1 MTKILLISEDYIKTN
16 SGLNDNVWG
25 NYLTPA
31 IREAQDIKLQQIL
44 GTSLYES
51 LLEKVK
57 NGAIRNEKFRQYK
70 NLLDDFV
77 QPYLMYQTIS
87 DLVPIIGVKLTNL
100 GVVVSNDEH
109 LTNLTQ
115 GERELV
121 QTYYG
126 QRAEFYGKRLQ
137 GFLKD
142 NHSDFEELG
151 ECNHNQ
157 LDPTLNT
164 IADTGIWLGGYR
176 GRKLL

>member
-25 NYLTPA
+25 NYLMPA

-44 GTSLYES
+44 GTSLYETI
-51 LLEKVK
+51 LEQVK
-57 NGAIRNEKFRQYK
+57 NGAIKNDHFKPYK
-70 NLLDDFV
+70 ALLDDYI

-87 DLVPIIGVKLTNL
+87 DLVPIIGVKLTNI

-115 GERELV
+115 SERELV
-121 QTYYG
+121 QTYYE

-137 GFLKD
+137 NFLKANSTD
-142 NHSDFEELG
+142 YKELAIC
-151 ECNHNQ
+151 E
-157 LDPTLNT
+157 DIKPTLNSV
-164 IADTGIWLGGYR
+164 AETGLFLGGVR
-176 GRKLL
+176 GRKL

>member
-25 NYLTPA
+25 NYLMPA

-44 GTSLYES
+44 GTSLYETI
-51 LLEKVK
+51 LEQVK
-57 NGAIRNEKFRQYK
+57 NGAIKNDHFKPYK
-70 NLLDDFV
+70 ALLDDYI
-77 QPYLMYQTIS
+77 QPYLMYQTIN
-87 DLVPIIGVKLTNL
+87 DLVPIIGVKLTNI

-137 GFLKD
+137 NFLID
-142 NHSDFEELG
+142 NRTNYKELAIC
-151 ECNHNQ
+151 E
-157 LDPTLNT
+157 DIKPTLDSV
-164 IADTGIWLGGYR
+164 AETGLWLGGYR
-176 GRKLL
+176 GRKLQ

>member
-25 NYLTPA
+25 NYLMPA

-44 GTSLYES
+44 GTSLYETI
-51 LLEKVK
+51 LEQVK
-57 NGAIRNEKFRQYK
+57 NGAIKNDHFKPYK
-70 NLLDDFV
+70 ALLDDYI

-87 DLVPIIGVKLTNL
+87 DLVPIIGVKLTNI

-137 GFLKD
+137 NFLID
-142 NHSDFEELG
+142 NRVNYKELAIC
-151 ECNHNQ
+151 E
-157 LDPTLNT
+157 DIKPTLDSV
-164 IADTGIWLGGYR
+164 AETGLFLGGVR
-176 GRKLL
+176 GRKL

>member
-1 MTKILLISEDYIKTN
+1 MTNILLISEDYIKTN

-25 NYLTPA
+25 SYLTPS

-44 GTSLYES
+44 GSTLYER
-51 LLEKVK
+51 LLEMVE
-57 NGAIRNEKFRQYK
+57 NGAIRNADFKPYK
-70 NLLDDFV
+70 DLLDGYI

-100 GVVVSNDEH
+100 GVVISNDEH

-115 GERELV
+115 SERELV
-121 QTYYG
+121 QSYYG

-137 GFLKD
+137 NFLKD
-142 NHSDFEELG
+142 NRKNYKELG
-151 ECNHNQ
+151 DCSDIE
-157 LDPTLNT
+157 PTLT
-164 IADTGIWLGGYR
+164 TVAETGLFLGGCR

>member
-44 GTSLYES
+44 GTSLYEAI
-51 LLEKVK
+51 LEQVK
-57 NGAIRNEKFRQYK
+57 NGAIKNDHFKPYK
-70 NLLDDFV
+70 ALLDDYI

-87 DLVPIIGVKLTNL
+87 DLVPIIGVKLTNI

-137 GFLKD
+137 NFLID
-142 NHSDFEELG
+142 NRADYKELAIC
-151 ECNHNQ
+151 E
-157 LDPTLNT
+157 DIKPTLDSV
-164 IADTGIWLGGYR
+164 AETGLWLGGYR
-176 GRKLL
+176 GRKLQ